1 MEYLRNIP
9 VGTAGRKEA
18 GGRLEPVTSDLR
30 LGARA
35 GGGGAVVGGTAKGWE
50 LGGPARIPEGV
61 VRAET
66 PVPGREERE
75 LSLSGLRWERSRP
88 ALWGRD
94 RCGEGGRVSGS

>member
-1 MEYLRNIP
+1 M
-9 VGTAGRKEA
+9 
-18 GGRLEPVTSDLR
+18 
-30 LGARA
+30 
-35 GGGGAVVGGTAKGWE
+35 GGTAKGWE

-88 ALWGRD
+88 ALWGPVPAPDHHRHWGH
-94 RCGEGGRVSGS
+94 CARVGPEEHELQEERAYHLTRP